1 MRASEHAVAI
11 YLHVHLP
18 KKQIKPVCIVM
29 CLRVDGLEKMVEQR
43 LFDIEDED
51 DLARFF

>member
-1 MRASEHAVAI
+1 MSV

-18 KKQIKPVCIVM
+18 KKQIKSYCIING
-29 CLRVDGLEKMVEQR
+29 LRVDGLEKIVESR
-43 LFDIEDED
+43 LFEIEDED